1 MPDSTVRPYGAA
13 LDREIE
19 RAGERLADSV
29 TFGLARRPLGMAV
42 CTLVW
47 ALSLPAQ
54 LLARFG
60 NG

>member
-1 MPDSTVRPYGAA
+1 MPDSNVRPYGAT

-19 RAGERLADSV
+19 RAGEQIADSV

-42 CTLVW
+42 CALVW

-54 LLARFG
+54 LLARLSSG
-60 NG
+60 

>member
-1 MPDSTVRPYGAA
+1 MPDCDVRPYGAA

-19 RAGERLADSV
+19 RAAEQIADSV
-29 TFGLARRPLGMAV
+29 TFGLARQPLGMAA

-54 LLARFG
+54 LLVRWSG
-60 NG
+60 G

>member
-1 MPDSTVRPYGAA
+1 MPDSNVRPYGIA

-19 RAGERLADSV
+19 RAAEQIADSV
-29 TFGLARRPLGMAV
+29 TFGLARRPLGMAI

-54 LLARFG
+54 LFARLSG
-60 NG
+60 G